1 MREGF
6 KDFGGKIIGGV
17 LLFLA
22 VKYFPILKKLFR
34 RKDDPEGGSQTL
46 LEIQNSVATIHEK
59 LETYHQE
66 KEDLKE
72 ELEQQKKALKQAESE
87 KDKAANRADEIK
99 EQLEAKVNE
108 EEIKQA

>member
-1 MREGF
+1 MYISNVHGEIHMQYILEFMREGF

-34 RKDDPEGGSQTL
+34 RKDDPDGGSQTL

-66 KEDLKE
+66 K
-72 ELEQQKKALKQAESE
+72 
-87 KDKAANRADEIK
+87 
-99 EQLEAKVNE
+99 
-108 EEIKQA
+108 